1 MGYMVFNFLLFHL
14 EFTHMQSYEHSE
26 VIDSEEMEESEES
39 MEPHRNMILS
49 ILSQLKL
56 GMDLTRVGV
65 WIKADS
71 NL

>member
-1 MGYMVFNFLLFHL
+1 MVFNFLLSRL

-26 VIDSEEMEESEES
+26 VVDTEEMDEIEES

-65 WIKADS
+65 
-71 NL
+71 

>member
-1 MGYMVFNFLLFHL
+1 
-14 EFTHMQSYEHSE
+14 MQSYEHSE

-65 WIKADS
+65 
-71 NL
+71 